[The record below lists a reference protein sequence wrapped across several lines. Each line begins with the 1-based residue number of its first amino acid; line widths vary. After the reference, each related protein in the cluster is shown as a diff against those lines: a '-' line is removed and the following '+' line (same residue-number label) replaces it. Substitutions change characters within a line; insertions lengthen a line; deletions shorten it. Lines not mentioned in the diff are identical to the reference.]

1 MNYTTRTLETYFLKA
16 NSHFPALLVTG
27 PRQIGKTTFLR
38 HLSTPDRSYVSLDDP
53 SVRELAQNDP
63 VLFFQRFKP
72 PVLLDELQYAP
83 GLLPVIKMLV
93 DSDARPGA
101 FWFTGSQQFHLMKG
115 ISESLAGRVGIL
127 QLNGFSRRELL
138 GHSEA
143 MPFLPTEKYL
153 EERDNSPRFDLADLY
168 AAIWRGSYPALYRTN
183 APDRDLFMSSYLQ
196 TYLQRDI
203 HDLANVGNE
212 MSFLRFLRT
221 VAARTGQLLNFADIG
236 RDADISQITVK
247 TWLSILVASGLVY
260 LLEPWHSNLTKRLVK
275 TPKLYFLDTGLASY
289 LTGWTS
295 PLTLESGAMSG
306 AILETWVVSEIL
318 KSYRHNGLEAPLF
331 FWRNK
336 DLKEIDLLIHRDG
349 TLYPVEIKK
358 SSNPGRDALRHFS
371 CLDAASVKR
380 GNGAVICLSGLRLPL
395 TELDQMIP
403 VRML

>member
-16 NSHFPALLVTG
+16 NSQFPALLVTG

-38 HLSTPDRSYVSLDDP
+38 HLSAPDRTYVSLDDP
-53 SVRELAQNDP
+53 SIRELAQNDP

-72 PVLLDELQYAP
+72 PVLIDEIQYAP

-143 MPFLPTEKYL
+143 MPFLPTEKCL
-153 EERDNSPRFDLADLY
+153 EQRDDSPSFDLADLY
-168 AAIWRGSYPALYRTN
+168 AAIWRGSYPALYRID

-236 RDADISQITVK
+236 RDADISQTTVK

-289 LTGWTS
+289 LTGWST

-371 CLDAASVKR
+371 CLDATFVKR
-380 GNGAVICLSGLRLPL
+380 GNGAVICLSGMRLPL